1 MTTAEETKQQV
12 YIRVGHHYVK
22 TIGCHGVLGGRSFEC
37 PVDTAFNSKG
47 LIYVAGRAET
57 TPRVTIIDIDEN
69 FHGEFGTPNI
79 GGDGQLRWPGG
90 IAIDSDDRVY
100 ITEQHTQKMNVYD
113 ESGGLI
119 ERWGRYGS
127 ERGEF
132 KEPTGIV
139 FDAEDN
145 IYLADAGNHRI
156 QKFTKDGKHIAM
168 WGGYGSGEGEFNL
181 PWGIALDGDGNVY
194 VSDWGNNRVQKFT
207 KDGEFIM
214 EFGEAGDG
222 KGQFHRPSAWLS
234 IGAATYM

>member
-69 FHGEFGTPNI
+69 FHGVFGTPNI

-90 IAIDSDDRVY
+90 IAIDGDDRVY

-139 FDAEDN
+139 FDSEDN
-145 IYLADAGNHRI
+145 IYMADAGNH
-156 QKFTKDGKHIAM
+156 
-168 WGGYGSGEGEFNL
+168 
-181 PWGIALDGDGNVY
+181 
-194 VSDWGNNRVQKFT
+194 RVQKFT
-207 KDGEFIM
+207 KDGRHIGMWGSFGSGESEFNMPWGIALDD
-214 EFGEAGDG
+214 EGNVYVSD
-222 KGQFHRPSAWLS
+222 
-234 IGAATYM
+234 